1 MIQQS
6 PLEAPFMEALRPR
19 TELRPA
25 ELPERPSLVD
35 RLLHRTHTAQ
45 SAGLSPEVA
54 IVIRKARD
62 DDALPIARLSAL
74 DGRRLPAGSRVV
86 AEADGRIVAAAD
98 VYTGAAIADPFKPT
112 APLVT
117 LLRMRASQLRVAEG
131 RR

>member
-6 PLEAPFMEALRPR
+6 PLEASFMEALRPR

-25 ELPERPSLVD
+25 DLPPRPSLID
-35 RLLHRTHTAQ
+35 RLLHRNGTVDG
-45 SAGLSPEVA
+45 AGLAPDVA
-54 IVIRKARD
+54 IVIRKAREA
-62 DDALPIARLSAL
+62 DALPIARLAAL
-74 DGRRLPAGSRVV
+74 DGRKLPAGARVV

-98 VYTGAAIADPFKPT
+98 VSTGAAIADPFKPT
-112 APLVT
+112 APLVS